1 MNNKNGLTQKELEF
15 LRDYKG
21 LTDEKKN
28 EFIRSL
34 SVLSTGKSRG
44 GVCLATTNGKVR
56 ALH

>member
-21 LTDEKKN
+21 LTDEKKI

-34 SVLSTGKSRG
+34 SVLSAGKSRG
-44 GVCLATTNGKVR
+44 GVRSATTNGKVR
-56 ALH
+56 ASH

>member
-34 SVLSTGKSRG
+34 SMLSTRKSRG
-44 GVCLATTNGKVR
+44 GARSATTNGKVR
-56 ALH
+56 ALR

>member
-1 MNNKNGLTQKELEF
+1 MNDKNGLTQKELEF

-44 GVCLATTNGKVR
+44 GVRSATTNGKAR